1 MDDKVKEIKVP
12 VKIDDDVASGTYSNF
27 FNMFHN
33 PGEFIFDF
41 GRIMPGKQEFKIL
54 SRIIL
59 NPIHAKQFLRIL
71 NENITRFEKHFGKI
85 SEFAKPEDILNL
97 GGGGKGPGTQ
107 VH

>member
-1 MDDKVKEIKVP
+1 MNKNVKEVKIP
-12 VKIDDDVASGTYSNF
+12 VKIDDDVALGMYSNF

-33 PGEFIFDF
+33 PGEFVFDF

-54 SRIIL
+54 SRIIM

-71 NENITRFEKHFGKI
+71 TENIKRFEKNFGKI
-85 SEFAKPEDILNL
+85 PEFAKPEDIL
-97 GGGGKGPGTQ
+97 KMATAKKDQQ

>member
-1 MDDKVKEIKVP
+1 MDDKVKEIKIP
-12 VKIDDDVASGTYSNF
+12 VKIEDDIASGTYSNF

-33 PGEFIFDF
+33 PGEFVFDF

-54 SRIIL
+54 SRIIM

-71 NENITRFEKHFGKI
+71 SDNINRFEKNFGKI
-85 SEFAKPEDILNL
+85 PEFAKPEDILNMS
-97 GGGGKGPGTQ
+97 GSGKPPQ